1 MSSEDERGRGWR
13 FVNDWPMPR
22 FIMLNALFVVL
33 LIVYALVRVWFP
45 SPLTVDL
52 GYLLVP
58 MIVLIPGA
66 GLMRVLRMHGH
77 DMSRSV
83 MYSLALS
90 ILLIMFLGFCV
101 NLLHYAGVME
111 RPYSQIPV
119 VTSFSLT
126 IAAITVLAAWR
137 DKEHIT
143 SRTWGKI
150 DPNAFALVAL
160 AILPPFVT
168 IIGTSLTGFQE
179 ERTLLWV
186 AVIILCLLP
195 LAVLSHRFKRY
206 DLLVLSLSVSILL
219 QRVLMT
225 NFLFGYDVFSEYAAG
240 RIATDNGWWD
250 MSEYRAMY
258 GSTANTSMAIITMAP
273 MLTQLT
279 GIQTLELLKVVYP
292 FIFSFI
298 ALGVFKVIQSQ
309 LGTAPAYLGVCL
321 LVGYISYYNL
331 LSQMAKQEMAEIF
344 LVVLL
349 LVFTDALLSKRK
361 KELLVA
367 LCLVGVIM
375 SHYGMAYITV
385 GFVGGIVF
393 FSMITALVNGWR
405 TRKEKRVWPLAAVR
419 DWWADQRKTQVVSVF
434 MLLFYVAVFFLW
446 YANVA
451 SGLEL
456 GYIKYSGAYVPGP
469 SASGG
474 YTLSQFDA
482 LEFLLINYGNMI
494 HNVEKYLVLAA
505 QILTILGLYYV
516 WRHRD
521 DLFGKKINRE
531 FLYMGIL
538 ATILLIM
545 CYTVPKFSAMLYFGR
560 FFHLTFLFLSGF
572 LLFGLIAIYEMV
584 RALRPR
590 LSKIEIDSRA
600 LLGVGAAFVIIFMA
614 FNTSLVYTTTE
625 DYSNSFSLD
634 EKVSWAIYSDS
645 DVQGAKWV
653 SLDQHRGGRV
663 IMADQHRFTIFIGE
677 SVPSSK
683 LLYQW
688 TAGNT
693 DSLVYLSTWNMEY
706 EYVYSINAVGAQ
718 QTYTPLSDVLDQF
731 QGNYNVVYSTGG
743 ATSVIYVPPSTPVT
757 NPPGPSLVQYE
768 TVPLYFLG
776 ATVVALVA
784 LAATGLLVRRIYR

>member
-1 MSSEDERGRGWR
+1 MNSEDDKPQGWR

-22 FIMLNALFVVL
+22 FIMLNALFIVL
-33 LIVYALVRVWFP
+33 LIAYALVRNWFP
-45 SPLTVDL
+45 STFVIDL

-58 MIVLIPGA
+58 MIVLVPGA
-66 GLMRVLRMHGH
+66 GLMRIMRMHGH
-77 DMSRSV
+77 DLSRSV

-90 ILLIMFLGFCV
+90 ILLIMFLGFGV
-101 NLLHYAGVME
+101 NLLHYAGAME

-119 VTSFSLT
+119 VTAFALT
-126 IAAITVLAAWR
+126 MAAVTVLAAWR
-137 DKEHIT
+137 DKEYTT
-143 SRTWGKI
+143 SRTWGRLE
-150 DPNAFALVAL
+150 PSAFAMVAL
-160 AILPPFVT
+160 AMVPPFVT
-168 IIGTSLTGFQE
+168 IIGTSLTGFQDG
-179 ERTLLWV
+179 RSLLWV

-279 GIQTLELLKVVYP
+279 GIQTLELLKIVYP

-298 ALGVFKVIQSQ
+298 ALGVFKAIQSQ
-309 LGTAPAYLGVCL
+309 LGTAPAYLGVSL
-321 LVGYISYYNL
+321 LVGYISYYNH

-349 LVFTDALLSKRK
+349 LVFTDSLLSKRM

-367 LCLVGVIM
+367 ICLVGVIM
-375 SHYGMAYITV
+375 SHYGMAYIAI
-385 GFVGGIVF
+385 GFVGGLVF
-393 FSMITALVNGWR
+393 FSMITALVEGWR
-405 TRKEKRVWPLAAVR
+405 SRRGNRIWPVTMVR
-419 DWWADQRKTQVVSVF
+419 NWWADQRKTQVVSIF
-434 MLLFYVAVFFLW
+434 TLAFYVAVFFLW
-446 YANVA
+446 YSNVA

-456 GYIKYSGAYVPGP
+456 GYITYSSAYVPGP

-521 DLFGKKINRE
+521 DLFGKKVNRE
-531 FLYMGIL
+531 FLYMGML
-538 ATILLIM
+538 AMILLII

-560 FFHLTFLFLSGF
+560 FFHLTFLFLCGF
-572 LLFGLIAIYEMV
+572 LIFGFIAIYEMV
-584 RALRPR
+584 RALLPR
-590 LSKIEIDSRA
+590 LRKVDINSRT
-600 LLGVGAAFVIIFMA
+600 LLAVCAVFVIIFMA
-614 FNTSLVYTTTE
+614 FNTSLVYTTTN

-653 SLDQHRGGRV
+653 SMDQHRGDRV

-706 EYVYSINAVGAQ
+706 EYVYAINAVGAQ

-731 QGNYNVVYSTGG
+731 QGNYDVVYSTGG
-743 ATSVIYVPPSTPVT
+743 ATSVIYVPPSNPVT

-776 ATVVALVA
+776 ATVVALAA
-784 LAATGLLVRRIYR
+784 LAATGLIVRRIYR